1 MAEAVRCTLEE
12 LPGLIARDLERLER
26 RVQLELAGAAIDGA
40 HAIEPHIPVAFAE
53 LRGSLH
59 VDASRAVEGE
69 IRIVLDA
76 PHAEAV
82 ERGARPHTPPLE
94 PLVRWVKL
102 RGMQGLTKTGRVRR
116 DGKILGVGGTN
127 ARAWGPTSAA
137 QAARVATSIRAFR
150 ATGELATDINAPVKI
165 ARAIQMAIRKNGT
178 KPHWMVRRTL
188 PEIEV
193 ILGRHMKRAV
203 RE

>member
-1 MAEAVRCTLEE
+1 MADAVRCSLEE
-12 LPGLIARDLERLER
+12 LPCLIARDLQRLER

-59 VDASRAVEGE
+59 VDASRALEGE

-82 ERGARPHTPPLE
+82 ERGSRPHTPPLE
-94 PLVRWVKL
+94 PLIRWVKL
-102 RGMQGLTKTGRVRR
+102 RGMQGLTKTGRI
-116 DGKILGVGGTN
+116 KSAK

-137 QAARVATSIRAFR
+137 QANRIATSIRAFR
-150 ATGELATDINAPVKI
+150 VTGELVTDVNAPEKI
-165 ARAIQMAIRKNGT
+165 ARAIQMSIRKNGT

-193 ILGRHMKRAV
+193 ILGRHMRRAV